1 MTPSGWP
8 LCAPGI
14 PPLHLRPH
22 RLRLITHNL
31 SPVDSWLHAPDHVGR
46 RAQANEYAEA
56 VRVAAASRVEQLASA
71 LTAAGVPVP
80 AEASLDYPSIA
91 TAAGDGEQQAAA
103 AEALLQ
109 KSAFQTELENARQL
123 MRQALGMQDDSTR

>member
-1 MTPSGWP
+1 

-91 TAAGDGEQQAAA
+91 TAAGDGEQQEKGQAAA